1 MGYST
6 RFFGRETVMRSGR
19 SAALL
24 LLLPLLFITLPTA
37 GTVANAQDNGG
48 VPLGDPPGPTVRRT
62 DLYCAGFISDDPV
75 ETEFRIIG
83 GEKED
88 EIREF
93 TTHNVVYLNY
103 GAKNGATAG
112 ESLYV
117 VRPRGEYE
125 NPFTGKDVG
134 YYHEELAILRII
146 AVQRKLSIA
155 EVVSS
160 CDVIRIGDMI
170 RRYDAFISPEPRAF
184 EPLDR
189 YGLPTG
195 KLSGQIVL
203 SRNFRSFLAERDIVF
218 IDIGRKQGVQLGQ
231 YYTIYRKPGEE
242 EGPVSYEKWH
252 SDDRTVKNRLYA
264 SDSKKM
270 PRGDF
275 SIMPQLKTYEENRHA
290 LDHDEDDAGGLPR
303 KVVGEIQII
312 RLEKGAATAIITRV
326 TQEVNIGDFVELQ

>member
-1 MGYST
+1 
-6 RFFGRETVMRSGR
+6 MRSGR

-24 LLLPLLFITLPTA
+24 LLLPLLLTTLPTV
-37 GTVANAQDNGG
+37 GTVASAQDNGG
-48 VPLGDPPGPTVRRT
+48 ISLGTPPGPSVRRT
-62 DLYCAGFISDDPV
+62 DLYCAGFVSDEPV
-75 ETEFRIIG
+75 HTEFRVIG

-93 TTHNVVYLNY
+93 TTHNIVYLNY
-103 GAKNGATAG
+103 GAKHGATAG

-117 VRPRGEYE
+117 VRPRGELE
-125 NPFTGKDVG
+125 NPVTGKDVG
-134 YYHEELAILRII
+134 YFHEELGIVRII
-146 AVQRKLSIA
+146 AVQRKVSTA

-170 RRYDAFISPEPRAF
+170 RPYDAYISPEPRAF
-184 EPLDR
+184 QPLDR
-189 YGLPTG
+189 YGLPSG

-203 SRNFRSFLAERDIVF
+203 ARNFRTFLGERDIVY
-218 IDIGRKQGVQLGQ
+218 IDVGRKKGVELGQ

-242 EGPVSYEKWH
+242 EGPVGPDDWH
-252 SDDRTVKNRLYA
+252 SDDRLVENRVR
-264 SDSKKM
+264 DFDDRRM

-275 SIMPQLKTYEENRHA
+275 SINAQLKTYEENRHD

-312 RLEKGAATAIITRV
+312 RVEKGAATGIITRV
-326 TQEVNIGDFVELQ
+326 TQEVNVGDYVELQ